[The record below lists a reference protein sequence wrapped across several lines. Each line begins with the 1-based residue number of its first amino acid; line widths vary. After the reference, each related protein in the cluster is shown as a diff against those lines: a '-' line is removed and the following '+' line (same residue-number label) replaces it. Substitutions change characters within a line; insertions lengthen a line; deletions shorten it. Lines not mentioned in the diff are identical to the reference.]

1 MNLTGYHATDKAVS
15 SKLVFSGEGKV
26 ISIHIK
32 AGEKLAEHITTIP
45 AFLICVTGKALFE
58 NEFGFSRKLY
68 DGETIQIEPNVK
80 HWIVAEV
87 DTDFVLIK

>member
-1 MNLTGYHATDKAVS
+1 MNLSGYHAADKAVS
-15 SKLVFSGEGKV
+15 TKLIFSGEGKV
-26 ISIHIK
+26 IAMRIK
-32 AGEKLAEHITTIP
+32 AGAKLEEHITPIP
-45 AFLICVTGKALFE
+45 AFLVCVTGKALFE

-87 DTDFVLIK
+87 DTDFLLIK